1 MERSEELADSN
12 PAVSEELMNDL
23 EKYIEYREVLDRAN
37 FIWNESEKYCD
48 QVNEIH
54 EMDFVDTEGFPA
66 ENQAKTEIDKV
77 VNEFQVKI
85 RTLNNLK

>member
-1 MERSEELADSN
+1 
-12 PAVSEELMNDL
+12 
-23 EKYIEYREVLDRAN
+23 
-37 FIWNESEKYCD
+37 
-48 QVNEIH
+48 
-54 EMDFVDTEGFPA
+54 MDFVDTEGFPA